1 MKTLRPMK
9 SLPAAALMLALAG
22 CASSSSLTPLVSPAP
37 VAADSAYAS
46 ATRVA
51 KSRTSRGLAPAPLV
65 APCAP
70 FEEAPPAVE
79 RYAPVRENAFVRT
92 AAQPVSTF
100 GADVDTASYANV
112 RRLIRQGSTVPPDA
126 VRLEEMVNYFPYD
139 YPEPGP
145 GEVFA
150 VRMETAECPW
160 QPGDRL
166 LRIALR
172 TRDVA
177 PAARPPAN
185 LVLLVDVSGSMDDSL
200 KLPLVKKGL
209 GVLTDGLRPQDRVA
223 IVTYAGTSGLALS
236 STSGDRK
243 STIRAAV
250 RGLRA
255 GGSTNGSGGIQLA
268 YQTAAAHFIPGGVN
282 RVILA
287 TDGDFNVG
295 VTDEDA
301 LERLIAEKAR
311 SGVFL
316 SVLGFGMGNL
326 KDSTLE
332 RLADRGNGNYAYID
346 SLDEAR
352 KVLAAESS
360 GTLLT
365 VAKDV
370 KLQLAWEPAAARRWR
385 LLGYENRV
393 LAAADFANDRR
404 DSGDMGAGQRL
415 TVLYQYQPAAQ
426 TGPLAALRIRHKR
439 PEADRSTLAVFPC
452 PAGGSVPFAAA
463 GSDLRFAASVA
474 AFGMALRDS
483 PHAGGT
489 TRDGILTWA
498 RGALGRDPGG
508 LRREFLGLVKRA
520 TLPMDQARVA
530 GDGAAV
536 PAAPPVR

>member
-1 MKTLRPMK
+1 MKTPNFLRLPM
-9 SLPAAALMLALAG
+9 AALMLAAAG
-22 CASSSSLTPLVSPAP
+22 CQSRSTLTPLASPSARY
-37 VAADSAYAS
+37 AATTAK
-46 ATRVA
+46 TM
-51 KSRTSRGLAPAPLV
+51 KSRSPQRPSAMPLV
-65 APCAP
+65 APFAP
-70 FEEAPPAVE
+70 CLDEAPPSVE

-92 AAQPVSTF
+92 ATQAVSTF
-100 GADVDTASYANV
+100 GADVDTASYANL
-112 RRLIRQGSTVPPDA
+112 RRLIRQGAAVPPDA

-139 YPEPGP
+139 YPEPDP
-145 GEVFA
+145 GKVFA
-150 VRMETAECPW
+150 VRMETADCPW
-160 QPGDRL
+160 KSGDRL
-166 LRIALR
+166 LRITLR

-185 LVLLVDVSGSMDDSL
+185 LVLLVDVSGSMDNPL
-200 KLPLVKKGL
+200 KLPLVRKSLGL
-209 GVLTDGLRPQDRVA
+209 LADGLRPQDRLA
-223 IVTYAGTSGLALS
+223 IVTYAGSSGLALP
-236 STSGDRK
+236 STPGDRRRD
-243 STIRAAV
+243 IREAI
-250 RGLRA
+250 RGLRP

-295 VTDEDA
+295 ITDEDA
-301 LERLIAEKAR
+301 LERLIAQKAR

-370 KLQLAWEPAAARRWR
+370 KLQLAWEPATARRWR

-393 LAAADFANDRR
+393 LDAEDFADDRR

-415 TVLYQYQPAAQ
+415 TVLYQYEPAAQ
-426 TGPLAALRIRHKR
+426 TGRLAELRIRHKR
-439 PEADRSTLAVFPC
+439 PESDRSTVAVFPC
-452 PAGGSVPFAAA
+452 PAGGTVPFAAA
-463 GSDLRFAASVA
+463 GGDFRFAAAVA

-489 TRDGILTWA
+489 TRDSILTWA
-498 RGALGRDPGG
+498 ETARGRDPDG
-508 LRREFLGLVKRA
+508 LRREFIGLVKRA
-520 TLPMDQARVA
+520 KFPAESARIA
-530 GDGAAV
+530 GDGATAH
-536 PAAPPVR
+536 AAPPIR